1 MTGMLLPAA
10 PWFFELRLDRRGFFL
25 LMIAIGL
32 DGLANYSYFRSFERV
47 DAITVSGL
55 LAVSP
60 LFALVL
66 SPLFYYQ
73 GESLGMVQVLSV
85 LLFTC
90 GVLMLGGSFQHHS
103 PRLENIPIREIFYP
117 LGTAFLFTVSMF
129 LIKNLFAG
137 NYLNPYTFYLIR
149 AFFISGISWMI
160 TRPKL
165 GWVNEISLVLTAGR
179 LIFVIGQWLFL
190 LSALKVGHPA
200 VVKAISDLSPMV
212 VVMFSWILLREKPSL
227 MQILG
232 MTVILAG
239 GSVLAFQ

>member
-60 LFALVL
+60 LFGLVL

-90 GVLMLGGSFQHHS
+90 GVLMLGGSFHDWK
-103 PRLENIPIREIFYP
+103 IFP
-117 LGTAFLFTVSMF
+117 
-129 LIKNLFAG
+129 
-137 NYLNPYTFYLIR
+137 
-149 AFFISGISWMI
+149 SGKSSI
-160 TRPKL
+160 
-165 GWVNEISLVLTAGR
+165 
-179 LIFVIGQWLFL
+179 
-190 LSALKVGHPA
+190 H
-200 VVKAISDLSPMV
+200 
-212 VVMFSWILLREKPSL
+212 
-227 MQILG
+227 
-232 MTVILAG
+232 
-239 GSVLAFQ
+239 

>member
-1 MTGMLLPAA
+1 
-10 PWFFELRLDRRGFFL
+10 
-25 LMIAIGL
+25 
-32 DGLANYSYFRSFERV
+32 
-47 DAITVSGL
+47 
-55 LAVSP
+55 
-60 LFALVL
+60 
-66 SPLFYYQ
+66 
-73 GESLGMVQVLSV
+73 
-85 LLFTC
+85 
-90 GVLMLGGSFQHHS
+90 
-103 PRLENIPIREIFYP
+103 
-117 LGTAFLFTVSMF
+117 MF
-129 LIKNLFAG
+129 LIKKLFAG